1 MNWYSGFYQ
10 KNLLEYFISASS
22 EKCILAI
29 LKDWILQI
37 IAFTMYH
44 FTNTWICWHL
54 IGFKP
59 LHQVKPHRKLACVS
73 YHLSYMS
80 NNLYDLGGGILF
92 QRKSKDLFTLF
103 NISFNKNKLRFSSS
117 TSNFVIKVCF
127 LNCFQYNTDFSP
139 MRWENKSRLM
149 RIRNMKFHL
158 TYQHLVYTRSID
170 YEYEIFPNLDTLNG
184 NSKRLCC
191 KSTGK
196 TKVSCVNF

>member
-1 MNWYSGFYQ
+1 
-10 KNLLEYFISASS
+10 
-22 EKCILAI
+22 
-29 LKDWILQI
+29 
-37 IAFTMYH
+37 MYH

-103 NISFNKNKLRFSSS
+103 NITFNKNKLRFSSS

-139 MRWENKSRLM
+139 MRWENKSRYSKYEVSSDLSAFGIHKEY
-149 RIRNMKFHL
+149 RLWIWNLSKFRYFKWKFE
-158 TYQHLVYTRSID
+158 T
-170 YEYEIFPNLDTLNG
+170 TLLQIN
-184 NSKRLCC
+184 RED
-191 KSTGK
+191 
-196 TKVSCVNF
+196 